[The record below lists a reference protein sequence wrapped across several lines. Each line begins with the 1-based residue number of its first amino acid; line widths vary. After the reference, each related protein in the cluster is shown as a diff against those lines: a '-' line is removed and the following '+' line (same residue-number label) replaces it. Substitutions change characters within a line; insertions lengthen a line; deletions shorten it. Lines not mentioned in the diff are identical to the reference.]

1 MCAHAAA
8 IFSHSNISP
17 SPLRHTSLQNE
28 TDTDPWVWNFAGQ
41 IRYGVSVQYQCFT
54 LSSAGTNQPTNM
66 RGVSFK
72 PQDAED
78 FSTGEIK
85 SYGGIYAA
93 TAEDFA
99 GAFEMD
105 PNTFIDIVQ
114 SSDVEPLTEVG
125 DDDEPG
131 KYSLSFEREE
141 FEKLKELLLE
151 EKEDS

>member
-1 MCAHAAA
+1 
-8 IFSHSNISP
+8 
-17 SPLRHTSLQNE
+17 
-28 TDTDPWVWNFAGQ
+28 
-41 IRYGVSVQYQCFT
+41 
-54 LSSAGTNQPTNM
+54 M

-105 PNTFIDIVQ
+105 PTVFIEKVNA
-114 SSDVEPLTEVG
+114 SDVEPLTEVG
-125 DDDEPG
+125 DPEEPG
-131 KYSLSFEREE
+131 KYSLSFERDE
-141 FEKLKELLLE
+141 FERLTDLLTEAE
-151 EKEDS
+151 ETDEDEA

>member
-1 MCAHAAA
+1 MLTTTA
-8 IFSHSNISP
+8 ITEP
-17 SPLRHTSLQNE
+17 
-28 TDTDPWVWNFAGQ
+28 TD
-41 IRYGVSVQYQCFT
+41 
-54 LSSAGTNQPTNM
+54 M

-99 GAFEMD
+99 GAFEIEPD
-105 PNTFIDIVQ
+105 TFIEVVQ
-114 SSDVEPLTEVG
+114 SSDVETLTEVG

-141 FEKLKELLLE
+141 FEKLKDLLLE
-151 EKEDS
+151 KKEEEEES

>member
-1 MCAHAAA
+1 M
-8 IFSHSNISP
+8 
-17 SPLRHTSLQNE
+17 
-28 TDTDPWVWNFAGQ
+28 
-41 IRYGVSVQYQCFT
+41 
-54 LSSAGTNQPTNM
+54 LSSPAINSLTNM

-99 GAFEMD
+99 GAFEID
-105 PNTFIDIVQ
+105 PDTFIDIVQ
-114 SSDVEPLTEVG
+114 SSDLDPLTEVG

-151 EKEDS
+151 EKENS

>member
-1 MCAHAAA
+1 
-8 IFSHSNISP
+8 
-17 SPLRHTSLQNE
+17 
-28 TDTDPWVWNFAGQ
+28 
-41 IRYGVSVQYQCFT
+41 
-54 LSSAGTNQPTNM
+54 M

-105 PNTFIDIVQ
+105 AEEFIEVVQ
-114 SSDVEPLTEVG
+114 SSDIEPLTEVG
-125 DDDEPG
+125 EDKDPG
-131 KYSLSFEREE
+131 KYCLSFERDE
-141 FEKLKELLLE
+141 FETLTDLLLARKDE
-151 EKEDS
+151 

>member
-1 MCAHAAA
+1 MRSA
-8 IFSHSNISP
+8 
-17 SPLRHTSLQNE
+17 RYSLATE
-28 TDTDPWVWNFAGQ
+28 
-41 IRYGVSVQYQCFT
+41 
-54 LSSAGTNQPTNM
+54 LTNRSNM

-105 PNTFIDIVQ
+105 PERFIEIVQ
-114 SSDVEPLTEVG
+114 SSDLDPLTEVG
-125 DDDEPG
+125 DDDKPG
-131 KYSLSFEREE
+131 RYSLSFEREE
-141 FEKLKELLLE
+141 FEKLKEILLE
-151 EKEDS
+151 ERDDA

>member
-1 MCAHAAA
+1 
-8 IFSHSNISP
+8 
-17 SPLRHTSLQNE
+17 
-28 TDTDPWVWNFAGQ
+28 
-41 IRYGVSVQYQCFT
+41 
-54 LSSAGTNQPTNM
+54 M

-105 PNTFIDIVQ
+105 AEEFIEVVQ
-114 SSDVEPLTEVG
+114 SSDIEPLTEVG
-125 DDDEPG
+125 EDKNPG
-131 KYSLSFEREE
+131 KYSLSFERDE
-141 FEKLKELLLE
+141 FEKLTDLLLE
-151 EKEDS
+151 RKDE

>member
-1 MCAHAAA
+1 
-8 IFSHSNISP
+8 
-17 SPLRHTSLQNE
+17 
-28 TDTDPWVWNFAGQ
+28 
-41 IRYGVSVQYQCFT
+41 
-54 LSSAGTNQPTNM
+54 M

-99 GAFEMD
+99 GAFEMESED
-105 PNTFIDIVQ
+105 FIEVVQTSDI
-114 SSDVEPLTEVG
+114 EPLTEVG
-125 DDDEPG
+125 DESEPG

-141 FEKLKELLLE
+141 FEKLKDILLDN
-151 EKEDS
+151 KEA

>member
-1 MCAHAAA
+1 MHLRQRESAPE
-8 IFSHSNISP
+8 FSGLHKVP
-17 SPLRHTSLQNE
+17 P
-28 TDTDPWVWNFAGQ
+28 
-41 IRYGVSVQYQCFT
+41 IRPDGHESYH
-54 LSSAGTNQPTNM
+54 PIM

-105 PNTFIDIVQ
+105 PAAFIEAVQ
-114 SSDVEPLTEVG
+114 SSGVEPLTEVG
-125 DDDEPG
+125 DEEEPG
-131 KYSLSFEREE
+131 KYSLSFEHQE
-141 FEKLKELLLE
+141 FEKLKDILVGQDASE
-151 EKEDS
+151 EE

>member
-1 MCAHAAA
+1 
-8 IFSHSNISP
+8 
-17 SPLRHTSLQNE
+17 
-28 TDTDPWVWNFAGQ
+28 
-41 IRYGVSVQYQCFT
+41 
-54 LSSAGTNQPTNM
+54 M

-99 GAFEMD
+99 GAFEID
-105 PNTFIDIVQ
+105 SETFIDVVH

-125 DDDEPG
+125 DEKEPG

-141 FEKLKELLLE
+141 FEKLKDLLIEHKE
-151 EKEDS
+151 EEGE

>member
-1 MCAHAAA
+1 
-8 IFSHSNISP
+8 
-17 SPLRHTSLQNE
+17 
-28 TDTDPWVWNFAGQ
+28 
-41 IRYGVSVQYQCFT
+41 
-54 LSSAGTNQPTNM
+54 M

-99 GAFEMD
+99 GAFEMEPD
-105 PNTFIDIVQ
+105 AFIEVVQ
-114 SSDVEPLTEVG
+114 SSDIEPLTEVG
-125 DDDEPG
+125 DDEEPG

-141 FEKLKELLLE
+141 FEKLKDILLE
-151 EKEDS
+151 KKEEAAEE

>member
-1 MCAHAAA
+1 
-8 IFSHSNISP
+8 
-17 SPLRHTSLQNE
+17 
-28 TDTDPWVWNFAGQ
+28 
-41 IRYGVSVQYQCFT
+41 
-54 LSSAGTNQPTNM
+54 M

-105 PNTFIDIVQ
+105 ADDFIEVVQ
-114 SSDVEPLTEVG
+114 TSDVEPLTEVG

-131 KYSLSFEREE
+131 KYSLSFERDE
-141 FEKLKELLLE
+141 FEKLKDLLLE
-151 EKEDS
+151 NKEEAETQ

>member
-1 MCAHAAA
+1 
-8 IFSHSNISP
+8 
-17 SPLRHTSLQNE
+17 
-28 TDTDPWVWNFAGQ
+28 
-41 IRYGVSVQYQCFT
+41 
-54 LSSAGTNQPTNM
+54 M

-105 PNTFIDIVQ
+105 PAEFIKIVQ
-114 SSDVEPLTEVG
+114 ASDITPLTEVG
-125 DDDEPG
+125 DDEEPG
-131 KYSLSFEREE
+131 KYSLSFERDE
-141 FEKLKELLLE
+141 FEKLKNTLLE
-151 EKEDS
+151 STTHDQ

>member
-1 MCAHAAA
+1 MK
-8 IFSHSNISP
+8 S
-17 SPLRHTSLQNE
+17 
-28 TDTDPWVWNFAGQ
+28 
-41 IRYGVSVQYQCFT
+41 FT
-54 LSSAGTNQPTNM
+54 LTTPEPTLPTNM

-99 GAFEMD
+99 GAFEMEPD
-105 PNTFIDIVQ
+105 AFIEVVQ
-114 SSDVEPLTEVG
+114 SSDIEPLTEVG
-125 DDDEPG
+125 DDEEPG

-141 FEKLKELLLE
+141 FEKLKDILLE
-151 EKEDS
+151 KKEEEAEE

>member
-1 MCAHAAA
+1 MQREASAVGDEWRYAAKGT
-8 IFSHSNISP
+8 
-17 SPLRHTSLQNE
+17 LRVQPGRTQGRGDADQELLGGQSFPNDVPPARTALNQFHQHT
-28 TDTDPWVWNFAGQ
+28 
-41 IRYGVSVQYQCFT
+41 
-54 LSSAGTNQPTNM
+54 M

-105 PNTFIDIVQ
+105 PAEFIETVQTSDIT
-114 SSDVEPLTEVG
+114 PLTEVG
-125 DDDEPG
+125 DDEEPG
-131 KYSLSFEREE
+131 KYSLSFERDE
-141 FEKLKELLLE
+141 FEKLKNILMEGTTH
-151 EKEDS
+151 DQ